1 MNIRVLGLGNVLMS
15 DDAFGPYVVRVLEG
29 MYEMPPNVQV
39 VDAARPG
46 LDLVPYLVGADVVI
60 LIDTVGACGR
70 PGEIHSY
77 RLDDLIAESP
87 EPRLCP
93 HDPGIRVAL
102 LAAAAQGRAPRHVLL
117 FGVVPEWEATGA
129 TLSRAVH
136 DAIAPIV
143 GLVMRELERL
153 GAAPRLRA
161 TFHRAFDALPDPSR
175 AIAAL
180 KQHAQIDRILS
191 GGEPGNWDERC
202 RRLSSLSEIAQPEI
216 QILPGG
222 GVDLEA
228 VRRIAATP
236 MLAEAHVGRA
246 VRVPRE
252 VWGRV
257 SADLVA
263 TLAAVSPDP
272 PSPCSV

>member
-1 MNIRVLGLGNVLMS
+1 MLIEVIACSVEDAVEAERGGAGRLEIARDMERQGLTPPVTLVREIARAVRIPLRVMVRENDGFRCAGEDELNTMRAAARAFGEIEGVEGLVLGFVRQNEI
-15 DDAFGPYVVRVLEG
+15 DHDA
-29 MYEMPPNVQV
+29 
-39 VDAARPG
+39 
-46 LDLVPYLVGADVVI
+46 
-60 LIDTVGACGR
+60 
-70 PGEIHSY
+70 
-77 RLDDLIAESP
+77 
-87 EPRLCP
+87 
-93 HDPGIRVAL
+93 
-102 LAAAAQGRAPRHVLL
+102 LAAV
-117 FGVVPEWEATGA
+117 
-129 TLSRAVH
+129 
-136 DAIAPIV
+136 
-143 GLVMRELERL
+143 L

-252 VWGRV
+252 VWGKV
-257 SADLVA
+257 SSDLVA